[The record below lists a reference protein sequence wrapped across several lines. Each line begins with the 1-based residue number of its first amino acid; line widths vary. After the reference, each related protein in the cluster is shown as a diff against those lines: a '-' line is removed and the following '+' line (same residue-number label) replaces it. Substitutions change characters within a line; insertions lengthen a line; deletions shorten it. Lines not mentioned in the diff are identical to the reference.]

1 MMYTAT
7 TGRNSDLA
15 RKTAVIGGGAAGMM
29 AGIFG
34 AYAGDDITVFE
45 KNQKIGRKIYIT
57 GKGRCNLTNNCDIK
71 TVIENTPVNARF
83 LYSALNRF
91 SPSDT
96 MTFFESN
103 GLALKTER
111 GNRVFPVSD
120 RAADVVDTLLRVSR
134 QAGCKI
140 INKAV
145 SDIVVE
151 DNCIKGIKIQNE
163 FLTFD
168 KVIVACGGKSY
179 SLTGSTGDG
188 YKFAEKVGHRIVPL
202 KPSLVPLETVEKI
215 PSECDKL
222 LLKNISLNVFDT
234 HANKKIYTDFG
245 ELQLMKYGVSGAV
258 ILSASSHM
266 REMQSGRYRLDID
279 LKPALS
285 EEKLDS
291 RLLREISERKL
302 NDYEYLLHAFLP
314 KQMIGFFIEK
324 SSIPSDKKC
333 SEISRMDRKN
343 IISLLK
349 GFSLTVKSY
358 RPLEE
363 AIVTSGG
370 VDVKEI
376 EPKTMESKLI
386 KGLYFAGEVIDV
398 DCYTGGF
405 NLQTAFCTGVLAGE
419 N

>member
-1 MMYTAT
+1 M
-7 TGRNSDLA
+7 

-29 AGIFG
+29 AAIFG

-57 GKGRCNLTNNCDIK
+57 GKGRCNLTNNCDVK

-91 SPSDT
+91 SPKDT
-96 MTFFESN
+96 MDFFESN
-103 GLALKTER
+103 GLSLKTER

-120 RAADVVDTLLRVSR
+120 RAADVVDTLLKVSR
-134 QAGCKI
+134 QAGCQI
-140 INKAV
+140 VNQTV
-145 SDIVVE
+145 SDIVIE
-151 DNCIKGIKIQNE
+151 NGCIKGIKVKNE
-163 FLTFD
+163 FLPFD
-168 KVIVACGGKSY
+168 KVIIACGGKSY
-179 SLTGSTGDG
+179 PLTGSTGDG
-188 YKFAEKVGHRIVPL
+188 YIFAKKAGHNIISL

-215 PSECDKL
+215 PFECDKL
-222 LLKNISLNVFDT
+222 LLKNISLNVVDT
-234 HANKKIYTDFG
+234 LTNKKLYTDFG
-245 ELQLMKYGVSGAV
+245 EMQLMKYGVSGAV

-266 REMQSGRYRLDID
+266 REMQSGRYRIDID

-285 EEKLDS
+285 EEKLDI
-291 RLLREISERKL
+291 RLLREISDRKL

-314 KQMIGFFIEK
+314 KQMIQFFIEK
-324 SSIPSDKKC
+324 SGIPANKKC
-333 SEISRMDRKN
+333 SEISRTDRKN

-349 GFSLTVKSY
+349 KFSLTVKSY

-376 EPKTMESKLI
+376 EPKTMESKLV

-398 DCYTGGF
+398 DGYTGGF
-405 NLQTAFCTGVLAGE
+405 NLQAAYSTGYTAGM

>member
-1 MMYTAT
+1 M
-7 TGRNSDLA
+7 

-29 AGIFG
+29 AAIFG

-57 GKGRCNLTNNCDIK
+57 GKGRCNLTNNCDVK

-91 SPSDT
+91 SPKDT
-96 MTFFESN
+96 MDFFESN
-103 GLALKTER
+103 GLSLKTER

-120 RAADVVDTLLRVSR
+120 RAADVVDTLLKVSR
-134 QAGCKI
+134 QAGCQI
-140 INKAV
+140 VNQTV
-145 SDIVVE
+145 SDIVIE
-151 DNCIKGIKIQNE
+151 NGCIKGIKVKNE
-163 FLTFD
+163 FLPFD
-168 KVIVACGGKSY
+168 KVIIACGGKSY
-179 SLTGSTGDG
+179 PLTGSTGDG
-188 YKFAEKVGHRIVPL
+188 YIFAKKAGHNIISL

-215 PSECDKL
+215 PFECDKL
-222 LLKNISLNVFDT
+222 LLKNISLNVVDT
-234 HANKKIYTDFG
+234 LTNKKLYTDFG
-245 ELQLMKYGVSGAV
+245 EMQLMKYGVSGAV

-266 REMQSGRYRLDID
+266 REMQSGRYRIDID

-285 EEKLDS
+285 EEKLDI
-291 RLLREISERKL
+291 RLLREISDRKL

-314 KQMIGFFIEK
+314 KQMIQFFIEK
-324 SSIPSDKKC
+324 SGIPANKKC
-333 SEISRMDRKN
+333 SEISRTDRKN

-349 GFSLTVKSY
+349 KFSLTVKSY

-376 EPKTMESKLI
+376 EPKTMESKLV
-386 KGLYFAGEVIDV
+386 KGLYFAGEVINV

-405 NLQTAFCTGVLAGE
+405 NLQIAWSTAYACAQAVEYTE
-419 N
+419 E

>member
-1 MMYTAT
+1 MMFTAA
-7 TGRNSDLA
+7 TGRNSNLS

-71 TVIENTPVNARF
+71 TVIENTPVNSRF

-91 SPSDT
+91 SPRDT
-96 MTFFESN
+96 MEFFESS

-120 RAADVVDTLLRVSR
+120 RAGDVVDTLLRVSR

-140 INKAV
+140 VNKTV
-145 SDIVVE
+145 SDIVIENGTV
-151 DNCIKGIKIQNE
+151 KGIEVENK
-163 FLTFD
+163 FLAFD
-168 KVIVACGGKSY
+168 KVIIACGGKSY
-179 SLTGSTGDG
+179 PLTGSTGDG
-188 YKFAEKVGHRIVPL
+188 YKFAKKAGHNIITL
-202 KPSLVPLETVEKI
+202 KPSLVPLETAEKI
-215 PSECDKL
+215 PAECDKL
-222 LLKNISLNVFDT
+222 LLKNVSVNVFDT
-234 HANKKIYTDFG
+234 LTNKKIYTDFG
-245 ELQLMKYGVSGAV
+245 EMQLMKYGVSGAIV
-258 ILSASSHM
+258 LSASSHM

-285 EEKLDS
+285 EEKLDT
-291 RLLREISERKL
+291 RLLREISDRKL
-302 NDYEYLLHAFLP
+302 NDYEYLMHAFLP
-314 KQMIGFFIEK
+314 KQMINFFIEK
-324 SSIPSDKKC
+324 SGIPANKKC
-333 SEISRMDRKN
+333 SEISRNDRKN

-349 GFSLTVKSY
+349 KFSLTVKSY
-358 RPLEE
+358 RAIEE
-363 AIVTSGG
+363 AIITSGG

-376 EPKTMESKLI
+376 EPKTMESKLV

-405 NLQTAFCTGVLAGE
+405 NLQTAFCTGVVAGE

>member
-1 MMYTAT
+1 M
-7 TGRNSDLA
+7 A

-163 FLTFD
+163 FLKFD

-222 LLKNISLNVFDT
+222 LLKNVSLNVFDT

-285 EEKLDS
+285 EEKL
-291 RLLREISERKL
+291 
-302 NDYEYLLHAFLP
+302 
-314 KQMIGFFIEK
+314 EK
-324 SSIPSDKKC
+324 
-333 SEISRMDRKN
+333 
-343 IISLLK
+343 
-349 GFSLTVKSY
+349 V
-358 RPLEE
+358 
-363 AIVTSGG
+363 
-370 VDVKEI
+370 
-376 EPKTMESKLI
+376 
-386 KGLYFAGEVIDV
+386 
-398 DCYTGGF
+398 
-405 NLQTAFCTGVLAGE
+405 Q
-419 N
+419 

>member
-163 FLTFD
+163 FLKFD

-222 LLKNISLNVFDT
+222 LLKNVSLNVFDT

-245 ELQLMKYGVSGAV
+245 ELQLMRYGVSGAV

-324 SSIPSDKKC
+324 SGIPSDKKC

-349 GFSLTVKSY
+349 RFSLTVKSY

>member
-1 MMYTAT
+1 MYTAT
-7 TGRNSDLA
+7 TGRSSNLA
-15 RKTAVIGGGAAGMM
+15 RRTAVIGGGAAGMM

-34 AYAGDDITVFE
+34 AYSGDDITIFE

-91 SPSDT
+91 SPRDT
-96 MTFFESN
+96 MDFFESN

-120 RAADVVDTLLRVSR
+120 RSADVVDTLLKVSR

-163 FLTFD
+163 FLPFD
-168 KVIVACGGKSY
+168 KVIIACGGKSY
-179 SLTGSTGDG
+179 PLTGSTGDG

-215 PSECDKL
+215 PFECDKL
-222 LLKNISLNVFDT
+222 LLKNISLNVVDT
-234 HANKKIYTDFG
+234 RANKKIYTDFG

-324 SSIPSDKKC
+324 SGISPYKKC
-333 SEISRMDRKN
+333 SEISRNDRKN

-349 GFSLTVKSY
+349 RFSLMVKSY

>member
-163 FLTFD
+163 FLKFD

-222 LLKNISLNVFDT
+222 LLKNVSLNVFDT

-324 SSIPSDKKC
+324 SGITSDKKC

-349 GFSLTVKSY
+349 RFSLTVKSY

>member
-1 MMYTAT
+1 MTV
-7 TGRNSDLA
+7 

-34 AYAGDDITVFE
+34 AYSGDNVTVFE

-57 GKGRCNLTNNCDIK
+57 GKGRCNVTNNCDIK
-71 TVIENTPVNARF
+71 TVIANTPVNGRF

-96 MTFFESN
+96 MNFFESN

-120 RAADVVDTLLRVSR
+120 RAGDVVDTLLKLSKK
-134 QAGCKI
+134 AGCKI
-140 INKAV
+140 INKTV
-145 SDIVVE
+145 TDIVSE
-151 DNCIKGIKIQNE
+151 NGRITGIKINDE
-163 FLTFD
+163 FLPFD
-168 KVIVACGGKSY
+168 KVIIACGGKSY
-179 SLTGSTGDG
+179 PLTGSTGDG
-188 YKFAEKVGHRIVPL
+188 YKFAENVGHRIIPL

-215 PSECDKL
+215 PFECDKL
-222 LLKNISLNVFDT
+222 LLKNIALTVVDT
-234 HANKKIYTDFG
+234 SNNKKIYTDFG
-245 ELQLMKYGVSGAV
+245 EMQLMKYGVSGAV
-258 ILSASSHM
+258 ILSASSHI

-291 RLLREISERKL
+291 RLLRELSERKN
-302 NDYEYLLHAFLP
+302 NDYEYLMHAFLP
-314 KQMIGFFIEK
+314 KQMINMFIEK
-324 SSIPSDKKC
+324 SGIPAEKNC
-333 SEISRMDRKN
+333 SEISRSDRKT

-349 GFSLTVKSY
+349 KFSLTVKSY
-358 RPLEE
+358 RPVEE
-363 AIVTSGG
+363 AIITSGG

-376 EPKTMESKLI
+376 EPKTMESKLV

>member
-1 MMYTAT
+1 MYTAT

-120 RAADVVDTLLRVSR
+120 RSADVVDTLLKVSR

-163 FLTFD
+163 FLPFD
-168 KVIVACGGKSY
+168 KVIIACGGKSY
-179 SLTGSTGDG
+179 PLTGSTGDG

-215 PSECDKL
+215 PFECDKL
-222 LLKNISLNVFDT
+222 LLKNISLNVVDT
-234 HANKKIYTDFG
+234 RANKKIYTDFG

-324 SSIPSDKKC
+324 SGISPYKKC
-333 SEISRMDRKN
+333 SEISRNDRKN

-349 GFSLTVKSY
+349 RFSLMVKSY

>member
-1 MMYTAT
+1 M
-7 TGRNSDLA
+7 S
-15 RKTAVIGGGAAGMM
+15 RKTAVIGGGASGMM

-34 AYAGDDITVFE
+34 AYAGDEVTIFE
-45 KNQKIGRKIYIT
+45 RNQKIGRKIYIT
-57 GKGRCNLTNNCDIK
+57 GKGRCNITNNCDIK

-91 SPSDT
+91 SPADT
-96 MTFFESN
+96 VEFFESN

-120 RAADVVDTLLRVSR
+120 RAGDVVDTLLRVSR
-134 QAGCKI
+134 QAGCRI
-140 INKAV
+140 VNKRV
-145 SDIVVE
+145 SDIIFENGTV
-151 DNCIKGIKIQNE
+151 KGIEVENK
-163 FLTFD
+163 FLAFD
-168 KVIVACGGKSY
+168 KVIIACGGKSY
-179 SLTGSTGDG
+179 PLTGSTGDG
-188 YKFAEKVGHRIVPL
+188 YAFAKKAGHTIIPL
-202 KPSLVPLETVEKI
+202 KPSLVPLETAEKI
-215 PSECDKL
+215 PNECDKL
-222 LLKNISLNVFDT
+222 LLKNVSLNVVDT
-234 HANKKIYTDFG
+234 VTNRKIYSDFG

-285 EEKLDS
+285 EEKLDA
-291 RLLREISERKL
+291 RLLREISERKS

-314 KQMIGFFIEK
+314 KQMINFFMEK
-324 SSIPSDKKC
+324 SGISANKKC
-333 SEISRMDRKN
+333 SEISRNDRKN
-343 IISLLK
+343 MIALLK
-349 GFSLTVKSY
+349 KFSLTVRSY
-358 RPLEE
+358 RPIEE
-363 AIVTSGG
+363 AIITSGG

>member
-1 MMYTAT
+1 MTCTAI
-7 TGRNSDLA
+7 TGRNSELS
-15 RKTAVIGGGAAGMM
+15 RKTAVIGGGASGMM

-34 AYAGDDITVFE
+34 AYAGDEVTIFE
-45 KNQKIGRKIYIT
+45 RNQKIGRKIYIT
-57 GKGRCNLTNNCDIK
+57 GKGRCNITNNCDIK

-91 SPSDT
+91 SPADT
-96 MTFFESN
+96 VEFFESN

-120 RAADVVDTLLRVSR
+120 RAGDVVDTLLRVSR
-134 QAGCKI
+134 QAGCRI
-140 INKAV
+140 VNKRV
-145 SDIVVE
+145 SDIIFENGTV
-151 DNCIKGIKIQNE
+151 KGIEVENK
-163 FLTFD
+163 FLAFD
-168 KVIVACGGKSY
+168 KVIIACGGKSY
-179 SLTGSTGDG
+179 PLTGSTGDG
-188 YKFAEKVGHRIVPL
+188 YAFAKKAGHTIIPL
-202 KPSLVPLETVEKI
+202 KPSLVPLETAEKI
-215 PSECDKL
+215 PNECDKL
-222 LLKNISLNVFDT
+222 LLKNVSLNVVDT
-234 HANKKIYTDFG
+234 VTNRKIYSDFG

-285 EEKLDS
+285 EEKLDA
-291 RLLREISERKL
+291 RLLREISERKS

-314 KQMIGFFIEK
+314 KQMINFFMEK
-324 SSIPSDKKC
+324 SGISGNKKC
-333 SEISRMDRKN
+333 SEISRNDRKN
-343 IISLLK
+343 MIALLK
-349 GFSLTVKSY
+349 KFSLTVRSY
-358 RPLEE
+358 RPIEE
-363 AIVTSGG
+363 AIITSGG